1 MSEFKMNDDNFE
13 QLLKQH
19 FQQSCGYI
27 DDDGFTGRL
36 MSQLPRQQEFNPWIK
51 QIIFWVPLLLV
62 SILVLSNL
70 PVLQLVHGISA
81 FFLAMNIKEI
91 VLSGV
96 LLATAMLSVGYFL
109 VADNP
114 A

>member
-13 QLLKQH
+13 RILKQY
-19 FQQSCGYI
+19 FQQTQDYI

-36 MSQLPRQQEFNPWIK
+36 ISQLPGKEEFNPWVK
-51 QIIFWVPLLLV
+51 QLIFWVPLLLV

-70 PVLQLVHGISA
+70 PVLHLVHGVSA
-81 FFLAMNIKEI
+81 FFFAMTIKEV
-91 VLSGV
+91 VLSGIFVAMAV
-96 LLATAMLSVGYFL
+96 LSMGYFL
-109 VADNP
+109 LSDNP

>member
-1 MSEFKMNDDNFE
+1 MNDDNFE

-19 FQQSCGYI
+19 FQQTRDYI
-27 DDDGFTGRL
+27 DDDGFTGRV
-36 MSQLPRQQEFNPWIK
+36 MSQLPRQQEFNPWVK

-70 PVLQLVHGISA
+70 PVLQLVHGVSA
-81 FFLAMNIKEI
+81 FFLAMNIKQFVVSGI
-91 VLSGV
+91 FVAVAVLSI
-96 LLATAMLSVGYFL
+96 GYFL
-109 VADNP
+109 FSDNS

>member
-1 MSEFKMNDDNFE
+1 MNDDNFE

-19 FQQSCGYI
+19 FQQTRDYI
-27 DDDGFTGRL
+27 DDDGFAGRV
-36 MSQLPRQQEFNPWIK
+36 MSQLPRQQEFNPWVK

-70 PVLQLVHGISA
+70 PVLQLVHGVSA
-81 FFLAMNIKEI
+81 FFLAMNIKQFVVSGLFVAVA
-91 VLSGV
+91 VLSI
-96 LLATAMLSVGYFL
+96 GYFL
-109 VADNP
+109 FSDNS